1 MVWEF
6 NDEGSK
12 SLSKLREE
20 RIANES
26 RNILNGLLGRVT
38 LFGILCSGKTDG
50 GSKKACRNSVKK
62 ELRKN
67 VET

>member
-38 LFGILCSGKTDG
+38 LFGVLCSGKTMMEE
-50 GSKKACRNSVKK
+50 V
-62 ELRKN
+62 RKL
-67 VET
+67 VETP